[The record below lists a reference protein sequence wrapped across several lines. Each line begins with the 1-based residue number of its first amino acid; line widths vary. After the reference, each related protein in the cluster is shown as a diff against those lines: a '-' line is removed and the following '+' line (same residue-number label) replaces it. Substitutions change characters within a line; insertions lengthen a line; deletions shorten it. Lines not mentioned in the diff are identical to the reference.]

1 MKKFFSI
8 MLCFIMLIAL
18 PMSVSAS
25 FRDPVDGIVMS
36 PGLNPIVMHLD
47 DTHFQYALYARDMD
61 KMTNGDFSIHYSEN
75 TTLVSIEETGNYDMC
90 SVYDSGS
97 KVNVSFMY
105 EEYNESDAVKLFV
118 LTFEHIGEVDYPTVE
133 ITNLAGTFIKK
144 VAEVVVVEYDGK
156 QDLSVS
162 TVPGD
167 ADLSGYITAADARL
181 VLRYSSKLET
191 LSEQQLK
198 NSDANKDGKVNA
210 SDARLILRVA
220 AGLDV
225 EIKA

>member
-1 MKKFFSI
+1 MKKISSLI
-8 MLCFIMLIAL
+8 LCLAILFAL
-18 PMSVSAS
+18 CTAASAS
-25 FRDPVDGIVMS
+25 FRDPVDGILMS
-36 PGLNPIVMHLD
+36 PGLNPVVMHLD

-75 TTLVSIEETGNYDMC
+75 TTLISVEETGNYDMC

-97 KVNVSFMY
+97 QVNVSFMY

-118 LTFEHIGEVDYPTVE
+118 LTFECVGEVEYPTVE
-133 ITNLAGTFIKK
+133 ITHLAGTFIKK
-144 VAEVVVVEYDGK
+144 VADVVVVEYDGE
-156 QDLSVS
+156 QDLSAS